1 MIIKYL
7 DVIFLVELPFELDKK
22 NISENINAENISHIL
37 KSYLRVLK
45 LTKKPSKEEFLTI
58 AKVAGLGILAVGT
71 MGFIIYVLLVLLP
84 KWLVTYKP

>member
-37 KSYLRVLK
+37 RSYLRVLK

-58 AKVAGLGILAVGT
+58 AKVAGAGIIAVGVL
-71 MGFIIYVLLVLLP
+71 GFIEYVLLDVLP
-84 KWLVTYKP
+84 KMIMNKP